1 MGLQALNLLVGLA
14 RMGSIP
20 EQSSDT
26 PPISVGGFFIYPQKT
41 RKESHVRHSAVYVAV
56 WV

>member
-1 MGLQALNLLVGLA
+1 MGLQALNLLIGLA

-26 PPISVGGFFIYPQKT
+26 PPISVGGFFM
-41 RKESHVRHSAVYVAV
+41 VY
-56 WV
+56 